1 MRYISLFFS
10 FFLLLFLIGCKDV
23 STEVADTKENQKCY
37 SGFFPGTPGKD
48 VTNIYVYADSFC
60 RDPVYALAFSAPPN
74 IIDEIIAKYQLKE
87 RANTRYQKPFRAS
100 LNRFPWWS
108 ADERKQSK
116 AYYFMDDEKRVD
128 YRLWYDPKTEKCQ
141 VLIVYM

>member
-1 MRYISLFFS
+1 MRYISLLFS

-37 SGFFPGTPGKD
+37 SGFFPGIPGKD

-87 RANTRYQKPFRAS
+87 EKNFDYKEPYSDS

-108 ADERKQSK
+108 ADERKQSDC
-116 AYYFMDDEKRVD
+116 YYLLDEKKKLRINCGII
-128 YRLWYDPKTEKCQ
+128 RKPKSVKS
-141 VLIVYM
+141 